1 MQQTK
6 RSEKYLTVYPVGGFG
21 EIGLNCL
28 ILESNNDAILIDC
41 GLMFPDDFHYGVD
54 VLIPSLDFILKK
66 KEKLRAI
73 VLTHGHEDHIG
84 ALPWLL
90 KDLNVPIYG
99 SNFTLALVEH
109 KLKEFGFLNI
119 PKNIKFVKVNP
130 RDRIEIGEYAITF
143 FPVCHSIIQ
152 GYALGIETPIGKV
165 FHTGDFKIDRNPLR
179 GHKTDLE
186 GIAEFSKDK
195 VLLMFSDSTNVE
207 LEGFALTEKEIKNK
221 LYEIFKQAKGRILV
235 TLFSSHIQRI
245 QEIFDLSKK
254 VGRKMGVSGRSLL
267 INIEIAR
274 RLGYLDLDDE
284 FYLPLEK
291 VTKLPDKEV
300 VLLVA
305 GSQGE
310 PLSALTRLSEG
321 THKQLKIH
329 KGDTVIMSSRIIPGN
344 TKAITRVINNLYRYG
359 AEVLYEKVE
368 EVHASGHAHI
378 EELKIML
385 NTVKPKFFIPTHG
398 EFRHL
403 VKHANLAK
411 ECGVAPERVIIL
423 EDGQPVTFFK
433 DSVRFEDRFEASS
446 VMVDGKGVGDVDD
459 NVLRE
464 RQLLADEGLVIV
476 LLVLNKKGNMLLEP
490 EVRTKGFI
498 FEQQYS
504 HIIEDAKAIIN
515 DVYSN
520 LQSKGSLKKLKKKV
534 KNRLRKYF
542 KKTLERDPVIVPIV
556 ITI

>member
-1 MQQTK
+1 MANVNK
-6 RSEKYLTVYPVGGFG
+6 DNYLTVYPIGGFG

-28 ILESNNDAILIDC
+28 MLETNNNAVLIDC
-41 GLMFPDDFHYGVD
+41 GLMFPDNFQYGVD
-54 VLIPSLDFILKK
+54 VVIPSLGFILKK
-66 KEKLRAI
+66 KNKLKGL

-99 SNFTLALVEH
+99 SDFTLALVGH
-109 KLKEFGFLNI
+109 KMREFSFLNI
-119 PKNIKFVKVNP
+119 PSNLEFVKVGP
-130 RDRIEIGEYAITF
+130 RDRIEIGDFAFTF

-152 GYALGIETPIGKV
+152 GFALGIETPIGKL

-186 GIAEFSKDK
+186 GIAKFSCED
-195 VLLMFSDSTNVE
+195 VLVMFSDSTNVE
-207 LEGFALTEKEIKNK
+207 LEGFALTENEIKNS
-221 LYEIFKQAKGRILV
+221 LFEIFKQAKGRILV

-267 INIEIAR
+267 VNIEIAR
-274 RLGYLDLDDE
+274 KLGQLELDDE
-284 FYLPLEK
+284 FYLSLDEVSK
-291 VTKLPDKEV
+291 YPDEEV

-310 PLSALTRLSEG
+310 PMSALTRLSEG
-321 THKQLKIH
+321 THKHLKIH
-329 KGDTVIMSSRIIPGN
+329 KGDMVIMSSRIIPGN
-344 TKAITRVINNLYRYG
+344 TKAINRVINNLYRLG

-368 EVHASGHAHI
+368 AVHASGHAHS

-398 EFRHL
+398 EYRHL

-423 EDGQPVTFFK
+423 EDGQPVTFLK
-433 DSVRFEDRFEASS
+433 NSVRFEDRFEANFI
-446 VMVDGKGVGDVDD
+446 MVDGKGVGDVDD
-459 NVLRE
+459 SVIKE

-476 LLVLNKKGNMLLEP
+476 LLVLNKKGNILMEP

-504 HIIEDAKAIIN
+504 HIIEEAKSITM
-515 DVYSN
+515 DVYSG
-520 LQSKGSLKKLKKKV
+520 LKSKGSLKKIKKRV
-534 KNRLRKYF
+534 KNSLRKYF

>member
-1 MQQTK
+1 MADLK
-6 RSEKYLTVYPVGGFG
+6 RLTVYPVGGFG
-21 EIGLNCL
+21 EIGLNSL
-28 ILESNNDAILIDC
+28 VLETEKDAILIDC

-54 VLIPSLDFILKK
+54 VVIPSLGFILTKRK
-66 KEKLRAI
+66 KLRAI

-109 KLKEFGFLNI
+109 KLKEFNFLNL
-119 PKNIKFVKVNP
+119 PKDVKLIRVGP
-130 RDRIEIGEYAITF
+130 REKVEIGDFKVTF
-143 FPVCHSIIQ
+143 FSVCHSIIQ
-152 GYALGIETPIGKV
+152 GYALGIETPVGKV

-179 GHKTDLE
+179 GHRTDLE
-186 GIAEFSKDK
+186 GISEFAKDQ

-207 LEGFALTEKEIKNK
+207 LDGFALTEGEIKNT
-221 LYEIFKQAKGRILV
+221 LFEIFKQAKGRILV

-254 VGRKMGVSGRSLL
+254 VGRKMGVSGRSLI
-267 INIEIAR
+267 INIEIAK
-274 RLGYLDLDDE
+274 RLGYLELDNE
-284 FYLPLEK
+284 FYLPLEE
-291 VTKLPDKEV
+291 VTKLPDDKI

-310 PLSALTRLSEG
+310 PMSALTRLSEG
-321 THKQLKIH
+321 THKQLRIH

-344 TKAITRVINNLYRYG
+344 TKAINRVINNLYRLG

-368 EVHASGHAHI
+368 AVHASGHAHV

-423 EDGQPVTFFK
+423 EDGQPVTFFNG
-433 DSVRFEDRFEASS
+433 SVKFEERFEANTI
-446 VMVDGKGVGDVDD
+446 MVDGKGVGDVDD
-459 NVLRE
+459 SVLKE

-476 LLVLNKKGNMLLEP
+476 LLVLNKKGEMLMDP
-490 EVRTKGFI
+490 ELKTKGFI
-498 FEQQYS
+498 FEKEYP
-504 HIIEDAKAIIN
+504 HIIEDAKKIIL
-515 DVYSN
+515 DVYN
-520 LQSKGSLKKLKKKV
+520 GLLSKGSLKKLKKKV
-534 KNRLRKYF
+534 KNSLRKYF
-542 KKTLERDPVIVPIV
+542 KKSLERDPVIVPIV
-556 ITI
+556 VTI